1 MLKSD
6 GELLGKPDEILRVI
20 LRWTSIQ
27 GGVVTLL
34 VASCQGDRDRL
45 RLGGLSLNT
54 DFAFDRGMIWF
65 VMFLSLFSISPLGN
79 GKVEYSEF
87 EDMMASQIGEPMTGD
102 DLKYYFK
109 KFDTNGDGFITSDEL
124 GLVMK
129 TFGGKTYSKKEI
141 DDMIKEADTD
151 SDGKVSYAGTSWM
164 RAGRTFSQ
172 PLSQVSTFSIIFRA
186 FKAIF

>member
-1 MLKSD
+1 MIFINLSFFQEIEAAFKLFDKNND
-6 GELLGKPDEILRVI
+6 GHISVEELGEAMKQAGQEMSVEEIKDMIRAV
-20 LRWTSIQ
+20 
-27 GGVVTLL
+27 
-34 VASCQGDRDRL
+34 DR
-45 RLGGLSLNT
+45 N
-54 DFAFDRGMIWF
+54 
-65 VMFLSLFSISPLGN
+65 GN

-151 SDGKVSYAGTSWM
+151 SDGKVSYAEFVVMVTQKG
-164 RAGRTFSQ
+164 Q
-172 PLSQVSTFSIIFRA
+172 
-186 FKAIF
+186 

>member
-1 MLKSD
+1 
-6 GELLGKPDEILRVI
+6 
-20 LRWTSIQ
+20 
-27 GGVVTLL
+27 
-34 VASCQGDRDRL
+34 
-45 RLGGLSLNT
+45 
-54 DFAFDRGMIWF
+54 
-65 VMFLSLFSISPLGN
+65 MFLSLFSISPLDN

-151 SDGKVSYAGTSWM
+151 SDGKVSYAGTS
-164 RAGRTFSQ
+164 
-172 PLSQVSTFSIIFRA
+172 
-186 FKAIF
+186 

>member
-6 GELLGKPDEILRVI
+6 GELLGKPDEILRII

-27 GGVVTLL
+27 GVVVTLL
-34 VASCQGDRDRL
+34 VASCQGDRDKL
-45 RLGGLSLNT
+45 RLGGLLSLNT
-54 DFAFDRGMIWF
+54 DFAFDCGMIWF
-65 VMFLSLFSISPLGN
+65 VMFLSLFSISPLDN

-164 RAGRTFSQ
+164 RAGLWPNF
-172 PLSQVSTFSIIFRA
+172 
-186 FKAIF
+186 